1 MVVIPYFRRALLRIL
16 AALNT
21 NVRLRKKAMNLLK
34 IVNEIIVLAETG
46 NFGEKRDVSSYKSFG
61 SGDHVIN
68 FVNENNLKYIDA
80 ISRAFD
86 SDEEIKKTYTLKKYE
101 SLLIEHFRECFSE
114 KCLAEKQ
121 DVSSFVTKLKAE
133 SIKTFS
139 VFRDIHG
146 IVLNSPTIPLLLGGY
161 TIYEFASQRE
171 FIESRIDSQIDSFP
185 QIWFNDHTEY
195 LIEWKAEA
203 RHLEKALEIAD
214 EHFERFE
221 LILRYVLGSATN
233 DFEVGVLNYQGLRHR
248 KAYILS
254 DMGQVSRSSTLHGP
268 IEDPIPLDD
277 PYLVKEDTGYHTVWG
292 FTTKK
297 NLNKFQKRIMLAVE
311 WIGQSMADPSPQSAF
326 IKAAIALEIIFTYN
340 EREIIT
346 PSIMNQISE
355 SIALILGSSVDKRLE
370 IERSVKKLYGLRS
383 KIVHSGNKD
392 ISQADY
398 KDLLGIARS
407 VIIKILTSDKLNSV
421 DSVED
426 LYTILKKIK
435 YSGDAISQSA
445 GL

>member
-1 MVVIPYFRRALLRIL
+1 
-16 AALNT
+16 
-21 NVRLRKKAMNLLK
+21 MNLLP
-34 IVNEIIVLAETG
+34 IVNEIIGFAETG
-46 NFGEKRDVSSYKSFG
+46 DFGERRDVSSRQSFG
-61 SGDHVIN
+61 MGDNAIN
-68 FVNENNLKYIDA
+68 FVNENLIKYRDA
-80 ISRAFD
+80 LSRAFN
-86 SDEEIKKTYTLKKYE
+86 SDEEIKKTYTLKRYE
-101 SLLIEHFRECFSE
+101 SLLIKHFRECFLK
-114 KCLAEKQ
+114 KCLAKNE
-121 DVSSFVTKLKAE
+121 DVSSFVEKLKAE
-133 SIKTFS
+133 RIKTFS

-146 IVLNSPTIPLLLGGY
+146 IVLNSPTSPLLLGCY
-161 TIYEFASQRE
+161 TIYEFASQKE
-171 FIESRIDSQIDSFP
+171 FIESRIDLITDSFP
-185 QIWFNDHTEY
+185 PIWFNDNPEY

-203 RHLEKALEIAD
+203 RHFEKALEIAD

-233 DFEVGVLNYQGLRHR
+233 HFEVGVLNYQGWRHR

-254 DMGQVSRSSTLHGP
+254 DMGEVSNSLSNDGP
-268 IEDPIPLDD
+268 RERIRLDD
-277 PYLVKEDTGYHTVWG
+277 PRFVNEDNGYHTVWG
-292 FTTKK
+292 FTTNK
-297 NLNKFQKRIMLAVE
+297 NLNKFQKRVMLAVE

-355 SIALILGSSVDKRLE
+355 SIALILGSSVDERLE

-398 KDLLGIARS
+398 KTLLEIARF

-421 DSVED
+421 DSVEE

-435 YSGDAISQSA
+435 YSGEAISPSA
-445 GL
+445 GV

>member
-1 MVVIPYFRRALLRIL
+1 MTNSLIPYFSIALLRIL

-21 NVRLRKKAMNLLK
+21 NVRLLKKAMNLLQ
-34 IVNEIIVLAETG
+34 IVNEIIELAETG
-46 NFGEKRDVSSYKSFG
+46 DFGERIDVSSYKTFG
-61 SGDHVIN
+61 SGDYAIN

-80 ISRAFD
+80 ILRAFN
-86 SDEEIKKTYTLKKYE
+86 SDEEIKNTYTLERYE
-101 SLLIEHFRECFSE
+101 SLLIKHFREFFAK
-114 KCLAEKQ
+114 KCLAKEP
-121 DVSSFVTKLKAE
+121 DVSSFLKKLEAE

-146 IVLNSPTIPLLLGGY
+146 IVLNSPTSPLLLGGY
-161 TIYEFASQRE
+161 TIYEFASQKE
-171 FIESRIDSQIDSFP
+171 FIESIFESKTNSSSQLICFKDNP
-185 QIWFNDHTEY
+185 EY

-203 RHLEKALEIAD
+203 RHSEKALEIAD

-221 LILRYVLGSATN
+221 LILRYLIGSVTN
-233 DFEVGVLNYQGLRHR
+233 HFEVGVLNYQGWRHR

-254 DMGQVSRSSTLHGP
+254 DMGEVSSSLSNHGP
-268 IEDPIPLDD
+268 IEQISLDN
-277 PYLVKEDTGYHTVWG
+277 PYFVNEDNGYHTVWG

-346 PSIMNQISE
+346 PSIMNQMSE
-355 SIALILGSSVDKRLE
+355 SIALILRSSVDERLKME
-370 IERSVKKLYGLRS
+370 SKVKKMYGLRS

-398 KDLLGIARS
+398 QTLLEIARH

-435 YSGDAISQSA
+435 YSGDAI
-445 GL
+445 

>member
-1 MVVIPYFRRALLRIL
+1 
-16 AALNT
+16 
-21 NVRLRKKAMNLLK
+21 MNLLLP
-34 IVNEIIVLAETG
+34 IVNEIIGLAETG
-46 NFGEKRDVSSYKSFG
+46 NFFGRTDVSVNFFAL
-61 SGDHVIN
+61 GDNSIN
-68 FVNENNLKYIDA
+68 FVNENIIKYSDA
-80 ISRAFD
+80 LSRAFD
-86 SDEEIKKTYTLKKYE
+86 SDEEIKRTYTLKKYE
-101 SLLIEHFRECFSE
+101 SLLLEHFIECLSK
-114 KCLAEKQ
+114 KCLAKNE
-121 DVSSFVTKLKAE
+121 DVSSFVKKLKAE

-146 IVLNSPTIPLLLGGY
+146 IVLNSPTSPLLLGGY
-161 TIYEFASQRE
+161 TIYEFASQKE
-171 FIESRIDSQIDSFP
+171 FIESKIDSKIDSFP
-185 QIWFNDHTEY
+185 QIWFNDDTEY

-203 RHLEKALEIAD
+203 RDFEKAIEIAD

-233 DFEVGVLNYQGLRHR
+233 RFEVGVLNYQGGRDR
-248 KAYILS
+248 RAYILS
-254 DMGQVSRSSTLHGP
+254 DIGQVSSSWTLHGP
-268 IEDPIPLDD
+268 IEPIPLDD
-277 PYLVKEDTGYHTVWG
+277 PYFVNEDTGYHTVWG

-326 IKAAIALEIIFTYN
+326 IKAVIALEIIFTYN
-340 EREIIT
+340 ERDIIT

-355 SIALILGSSVDKRLE
+355 SVALILGSSVDERLK
-370 IERSVKKLYGLRS
+370 IESKVKKLYGLRS
-383 KIVHSGNKD
+383 KIVHSGHKN

-398 KDLLGIARS
+398 KTLVEIARS

-445 GL
+445 GV

>member
-1 MVVIPYFRRALLRIL
+1 
-16 AALNT
+16 
-21 NVRLRKKAMNLLK
+21 MNLLQ
-34 IVNEIIVLAETG
+34 IVNEIIGLAETG
-46 NFGEKRDVSSYKSFG
+46 DFGERRDVSSRQSFG
-61 SGDHVIN
+61 MGDNAIN
-68 FVNENNLKYIDA
+68 FVNENLIKYRDA
-80 ISRAFD
+80 ISRAFNLE
-86 SDEEIKKTYTLKKYE
+86 EEIKKTYTLDKYE
-101 SLLIEHFRECFSE
+101 SLLIKHFRECFF
-114 KCLAEKQ
+114 KKFLAKNE
-121 DVSSFVTKLKAE
+121 DVSSFVKKLKAE
-133 SIKTFS
+133 TIKTFS

-146 IVLNSPTIPLLLGGY
+146 IVLNSPTSPLLLGGY
-161 TIYEFASQRE
+161 TIYEFASQKE
-171 FIESRIDSQIDSFP
+171 FIESKIDSKTDSFP
-185 QIWFNDHTEY
+185 QIWFKDNPEY

-203 RHLEKALEIAD
+203 RHSEKAIEIAD

-221 LILRYVLGSATN
+221 LILRYVIGSPTN
-233 DFEVGVLNYQGLRHR
+233 HFEVGVLNYQGWRHR

-254 DMGQVSRSSTLHGP
+254 DMGQVSSSWTRHGP
-268 IEDPIPLDD
+268 IEPIPLDD
-277 PYLVKEDTGYHTVWG
+277 PCYVNEDSGYHTVWG
-292 FTTKK
+292 FTTKT

-340 EREIIT
+340 EGDIII

-355 SIALILGSSVDKRLE
+355 SIALILGSSVDERLKLE
-370 IERSVKKLYGLRS
+370 SSVKKLYGLRS

-392 ISQADY
+392 ISQAEY
-398 KDLLGIARS
+398 KTLLEIARS

-421 DSVED
+421 DSVQD

>member
-1 MVVIPYFRRALLRIL
+1 
-16 AALNT
+16 
-21 NVRLRKKAMNLLK
+21 MNLLQ
-34 IVNEIIVLAETG
+34 IVNEIIGLAEIG
-46 NFGEKRDVSSYKSFG
+46 NFWGRTDVSLKSFG
-61 SGDHVIN
+61 FGDNYIN
-68 FVNENNLKYIDA
+68 FVKQNLIKYLDA
-80 ISRAFD
+80 LSRAFD
-86 SDEEIKKTYTLKKYE
+86 SDEEIKRTYTLKKYE
-101 SLLIEHFRECFSE
+101 SLLIEHFRECFSK
-114 KCLAEKQ
+114 KCLAKNE
-121 DVSSFVTKLKAE
+121 DVSSFVKKLKAE

-146 IVLNSPTIPLLLGGY
+146 IVLNSPTSPLLLGGY
-161 TIYEFASQRE
+161 TIYDFASKKE
-171 FIESRIDSQIDSFP
+171 FFDSKIDSKTDSFP
-185 QIWFNDHTEY
+185 QIWFKDNPEY

-203 RHLEKALEIAD
+203 RHFEKALEIAD

-233 DFEVGVLNYQGLRHR
+233 RFEVGVLNYQGLRHR

-254 DMGQVSRSSTLHGP
+254 DMGQESSSSTLHGP
-268 IEDPIPLDD
+268 IEPIPLDD
-277 PYLVKEDTGYHTVWG
+277 PGFVNEDTGYHTVWG

-370 IERSVKKLYGLRS
+370 IERSVKKL
-383 KIVHSGNKD
+383 V
-392 ISQADY
+392 
-398 KDLLGIARS
+398 
-407 VIIKILTSDKLNSV
+407 
-421 DSVED
+421 
-426 LYTILKKIK
+426 
-435 YSGDAISQSA
+435 SA
-445 GL
+445 Q

>member
-1 MVVIPYFRRALLRIL
+1 M
-16 AALNT
+16 
-21 NVRLRKKAMNLLK
+21 
-34 IVNEIIVLAETG
+34 
-46 NFGEKRDVSSYKSFG
+46 
-61 SGDHVIN
+61 
-68 FVNENNLKYIDA
+68 
-80 ISRAFD
+80 
-86 SDEEIKKTYTLKKYE
+86 
-101 SLLIEHFRECFSE
+101 
-114 KCLAEKQ
+114 
-121 DVSSFVTKLKAE
+121 
-133 SIKTFS
+133 
-139 VFRDIHG
+139 
-146 IVLNSPTIPLLLGGY
+146 
-161 TIYEFASQRE
+161 IYDFASQKD
-171 FIESRIDSQIDSFP
+171 FIESKIDSKIDSCP
-185 QIWFNDHTEY
+185 QIEFKDDTEY

-203 RHLEKALEIAD
+203 RHFEKAIEIAD

-233 DFEVGVLNYQGLRHR
+233 RFEVGVLNYQGWRHR

-254 DMGQVSRSSTLHGP
+254 DMGEVSNSWTRHGP
-268 IEDPIPLDD
+268 REPIPLDD
-277 PYLVKEDTGYHTVWG
+277 PCFVKEDTGYHTVWG

-311 WIGQSMADPSPQSAF
+311 WIGQSMADPSPPSAF

-340 EREIIT
+340 ERDIIT

-355 SIALILGSSVDKRLE
+355 SIALILGSSVDERLKLE
-370 IERSVKKLYGLRS
+370 SSVKKLYGLRS

-398 KDLLGIARS
+398 KALLEIARS

-421 DSVED
+421 DSVEE

-445 GL
+445 GV

>member
-1 MVVIPYFRRALLRIL
+1 
-16 AALNT
+16 
-21 NVRLRKKAMNLLK
+21 
-34 IVNEIIVLAETG
+34 LAEIG
-46 NFGEKRDVSSYKSFG
+46 NFWRRTDVSSKSFSFG
-61 SGDHVIN
+61 GNSIN
-68 FVNENNLKYIDA
+68 FVNENLIKYLDA
-80 ISRAFD
+80 LSRAFD
-86 SDEEIKKTYTLKKYE
+86 SDEEIKRTYTLKKYE
-101 SLLIEHFRECFSE
+101 SLLLKHFRECFSE
-114 KCLAEKQ
+114 KCLAKKQ
-121 DVSSFVTKLKAE
+121 DVSSFVKKLKAE

-146 IVLNSPTIPLLLGGY
+146 IVLNSPTSPLLLGGY
-161 TIYEFASQRE
+161 TIYDFASQKE
-171 FIESRIDSQIDSFP
+171 FFDSKIDSKTDSFP
-185 QIWFNDHTEY
+185 QIEFNDDTEY

-203 RHLEKALEIAD
+203 RHFEKALEIAD

-233 DFEVGVLNYQGLRHR
+233 RFEVGVLNYQGLRHR

-268 IEDPIPLDD
+268 IEEPIPLDD
-277 PYLVKEDTGYHTVWG
+277 PYLVNEDTGYHTVWG

-311 WIGQSMADPSPQSAF
+311 WIGQSIADPSPQSAF

-340 EREIIT
+340 ERDIIT

-355 SIALILGSSVDKRLE
+355 SIALILGSSVDERLKLE
-370 IERSVKKLYGLRS
+370 SSVKKLYGLRS
-383 KIVHSGNKD
+383 KIVHFGNKD

-398 KDLLGIARS
+398 KTLVEIARS
-407 VIIKILTSDKLNSV
+407 VIRKILTSDKLNSV
-421 DSVED
+421 DSVQN
-426 LYTILKKIK
+426 LYTILKQIK

>member
-1 MVVIPYFRRALLRIL
+1 
-16 AALNT
+16 
-21 NVRLRKKAMNLLK
+21 MNLLP
-34 IVNEIIVLAETG
+34 IVNEIIGLAETG
-46 NFGEKRDVSSYKSFG
+46 DFGERRDVSSRQSFG
-61 SGDHVIN
+61 MGDNAIN
-68 FVNENNLKYIDA
+68 FVNANLIKYIDA
-80 ISRAFD
+80 ISRAFN
-86 SDEEIKKTYTLKKYE
+86 SDEGIKKTYTLKKYE
-101 SLLIEHFRECFSE
+101 SLLIKHFIECFSK
-114 KCLAEKQ
+114 KCLAKNE
-121 DVSSFVTKLKAE
+121 DVSSFEKKLKAE

-146 IVLNSPTIPLLLGGY
+146 IVLNSPTSPLLLGGY
-161 TIYEFASQRE
+161 TIYQFASQKE
-171 FIESRIDSQIDSFP
+171 FIESKIDSKTDSFP
-185 QIWFNDHTEY
+185 QIWFKDNPEY

-203 RHLEKALEIAD
+203 RHSEKAIEIAD

-221 LILRYVLGSATN
+221 LILRYVIGSATN
-233 DFEVGVLNYQGLRHR
+233 HFEVGVLNYQGWRHR

-254 DMGQVSRSSTLHGP
+254 DMGEVSSSWTRHGP
-268 IEDPIPLDD
+268 IEPTIPLDD

-355 SIALILGSSVDKRLE
+355 SIALILGSSVDERLE

-398 KDLLGIARS
+398 KTLLEIARS

-421 DSVED
+421 DTVEE

-435 YSGDAISQSA
+435 YSGEAISQSA
-445 GL
+445 GV